1 MCGIIIHN
9 FSKEP
14 EYEKQKTLQKNH
26 KASAGSVS
34 SQDSENDLKKF
45 AEVGKKQD

>member
-14 EYEKQKTLQKNH
+14 EHEKQKTFQKKH
-26 KASAGSVS
+26 KADTDSVS